1 MWKVAVRRAHSR
13 GKVQVGFFLHTP
25 FPSSEY
31 YRTLPYRE
39 ELLRGVLKADL
50 IGFHIYDYARHFI
63 SSCTR
68 ILGLEGTPY
77 GVEENGTLIRVAAF
91 PIGINPDKFAVT
103 LREPEVVEHIG
114 FLKKRCAS
122 TWWNTALTNLRFTHR
137 CCVAACYVGAAVH
150 CMGRMRAQT
159 SSALCSSSRMCVPR
173 ARG

>member
-1 MWKVAVRRAHSR
+1 MRL
-13 GKVQVGFFLHTP
+13 QVGFFLHTP

-39 ELLRGVLKADL
+39 QLLRGVLKADL

-91 PIGINPDKFAVT
+91 PIGINPTKFTETLLEDEVIKHVAYLKQRCAPVATATLHATATPAT
-103 LREPEVVEHIG
+103 LRCTQRVLMMHHCSPALCKHVAC
-114 FLKKRCAS
+114 LKQRCAP
-122 TWWNTALTNLRFTHR
+122 
-137 CCVAACYVGAAVH
+137 AAAA
-150 CMGRMRAQT
+150 RQR
-159 SSALCSSSRMCVPR
+159 
-173 ARG
+173 

>member
-1 MWKVAVRRAHSR
+1 MHVHITVNPTLHSR
-13 GKVQVGFFLHTP
+13 NESADWLVSVAHARTPVNATPHQCASNAQVGFFLHTP

-39 ELLRGVLKADL
+39 QLLRGVLKADL

-91 PIGINPDKFAVT
+91 PIGINPAKFSAT
-103 LREPEVVEHIG
+103 LGEEDVAAHVA
-114 FLKKRCAS
+114 FLKQRRAPV
-122 TWWNTALTNLRFTHR
+122 LRH
-137 CCVAACYVGAAVH
+137 
-150 CMGRMRAQT
+150 
-159 SSALCSSSRMCVPR
+159 LCF
-173 ARG
+173 A

>member
-1 MWKVAVRRAHSR
+1 ML
-13 GKVQVGFFLHTP
+13 QVGFFLHTP

-39 ELLRGVLKADL
+39 QLLRGVLKADL

-91 PIGINPDKFAVT
+91 PIGINPTKFTET
-103 LREPEVVEHIG
+103 LREDEVIKHVHY
-114 FLKKRCAS
+114 LQQRCAPRS
-122 TWWNTALTNLRFTHR
+122 HVCTLLFELVCCACGAHIRRTYTLRHLQRHSHR
-137 CCVAACYVGAAVH
+137 QCHIYAVQVNE
-150 CMGRMRAQT
+150 RASVQI
-159 SSALCSSSRMCVPR
+159 
-173 ARG
+173 